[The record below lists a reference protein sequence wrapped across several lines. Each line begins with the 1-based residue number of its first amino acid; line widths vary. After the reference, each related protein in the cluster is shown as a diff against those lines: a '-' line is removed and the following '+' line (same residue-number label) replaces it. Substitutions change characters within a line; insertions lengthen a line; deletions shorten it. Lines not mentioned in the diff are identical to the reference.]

1 MEYYCTKDMKIAGN
15 VFELGFKKHKT
26 DRGYVSEYIQYLSHL
41 NEDNNTRVLFE
52 RALSSG
58 SLGPKDSVDIWRQF
72 LEFESAVGD
81 LPGIAKV
88 EKRRAQ
94 ALDAADVMTT
104 YGETARLIDRY
115 MYI

>member
-1 MEYYCTKDMKIAGN
+1 MT
-15 VFELGFKKHKT
+15 
-26 DRGYVSEYIQYLSHL
+26 EYIEYLSHL

-58 SLGPKDSVDIWRQF
+58 CLSAEDSVDIWRQF

-81 LPGIAKV
+81 LPGIVKV

-94 ALDAADVMTT
+94 ALDAADVMNT
-104 YGETARLIDRY
+104 YGQTARLIDR
-115 MYI
+115 